1 MYAMVDARARR
12 SAHTGPSADRRRRT
26 EVHEL
31 VTTGDRVVCRLL
43 PALAAL
49 VAVASSPTGRA
60 LAEPN
65 LLAFDRFITQSQP
78 VCQFGRAPDCVN
90 LAWRFADADGDQ
102 GLSVAELQAVRQ
114 DVEAWAIWRQDDL
127 AAHERSGIA
136 LGLWLIDAIGVDY
149 FHAAYDADHDGRIS
163 RAELLADVRLDDR
176 PIGDVLLDPAAVDH
190 RAIGRRLG
198 LPPRLMDQLPLERFA
213 PL

>member
-1 MYAMVDARARR
+1 MVITISR
-12 SAHTGPSADRRRRT
+12 
-26 EVHEL
+26 L
-31 VTTGDRVVCRLL
+31 VPRLG
-43 PALAAL
+43 L
-49 VAVASSPTGRA
+49 VALLIVGASAGA
-60 LAEPN
+60 VAEPN
-65 LLAFDRFITQSQP
+65 LAAFDQFVSRTSPI
-78 VCQFGRAPDCVN
+78 CQFGRAPECVT

-102 GLSVAELQAVRQ
+102 GLSVAELRAIRE
-114 DVEAWAIWRQDDL
+114 DVEAWAIWRQDQL

-136 LGLWLIDAIGVDY
+136 LGLWLIDAIGVEY

-163 RAELLADVRLDDR
+163 RTELLADVRLDDR

-213 PL
+213 PP